1 MVMYRI
7 INKILR
13 ITDEHSAR
21 LRAGNAA
28 HSADFGPLLWKTPP
42 NSDQDRAGRVDRVRV
57 GLHVLFRR
65 GGPELLRSGETHDN
79 RIGRLAG
86 PGHARYI
93 PINLPAPTLHAMLP
107 DERSHS
113 LPLRLP
119 AQGGSAVCYHA
130 MHQSRL
136 QTGQALRATSVP
148 NSATLLGLR
157 STAFQRLRL
166 RSGIRAGQ

>member
-57 GLHVLFRR
+57 GLHVLIRR
-65 GGPELLRSGETHDN
+65 GGPELLRPGETHDN
-79 RIGRLAG
+79 RTGRLAG
-86 PGHARYI
+86 PGCARHT
-93 PINLPAPTLHAMLP
+93 PINLSAPTLHAMLP

-136 QTGQALRATSVP
+136 QTGQALRATPVP

-157 STAFQRLRL
+157 STAFQRLRMC
-166 RSGIRAGQ
+166 SGIRAGQ